1 MIKKTIIALSVAS
14 VLSGCATIK
23 LGPSYDEPLTEQTLI
38 ETPNMDGKVLLI
50 PVEGTISNE
59 QGRGFLLKSPGL
71 LDKVAMQLRKAE
83 KDPDIKTIL
92 LRINSPG
99 GGVTTSDILYHELLA
114 FKQRTGK
121 KIFVQMMDVGASG
134 AYYVSMAA
142 DSIQVHPTTL
152 TGSVGVITIVP
163 NVVGLS
169 EKIGVEVK
177 TYKTG
182 ANKDIGSPFRRMTK
196 EDNAYLQGII
206 DSMAK
211 RFYRIVQTQRGLS
224 DVQMQSVKTA
234 RVYLGKEAV
243 EAGLVDSVGYLSDAR
258 LKACELGGAQRCELV
273 TYRFEPNRNA
283 NMYSPS
289 MENPSASPDMSLIKS
304 ELLSPMMSLKPGSYY
319 LYLE

>member
-1 MIKKTIIALSVAS
+1 MIQKTIIALSVAS

-23 LGPSYDEPLTEQTLI
+23 LGPSYNEPLTEQTLI

-50 PVEGTISNE
+50 PVEGMISNE

-152 TGSVGVITIVP
+152 TGSVGVITVVP

-196 EDNAYLQGII
+196 EDNAYLQNII
-206 DSMAK
+206 NSMAK
-211 RFYRIVQTQRGLS
+211 RFYQIVQTQRGLS
-224 DVQMQSVKTA
+224 DAQMQSVKTA
-234 RVYLGKEAV
+234 RVYLGTEAV

-283 NMYSPS
+283 NIYSPS
-289 MENPSASPDMSLIKS
+289 MENPSTSPDMSLVKS
-304 ELLSPMMSLKPGSYY
+304 ELLSPMMNLKPGSYY

>member
-1 MIKKTIIALSVAS
+1 MIKKTLIAFSVAS

-23 LGPSYDEPLTEQTLI
+23 LGPSYNEPLTEQTLMD
-38 ETPNMDGKVLLI
+38 TSNADGKVLLI
-50 PVEGTISNE
+50 PIEGTISNE
-59 QGRGFLLKSPGL
+59 EERGFLSKGPGL
-71 LDKVAMQLRKAE
+71 LDKVTMQLRKAE
-83 KDPDIKTIL
+83 KDADIKTIL

-121 KIFVQMMDVGASG
+121 KIYVQMMDLGASG
-134 AYYVSMAA
+134 AYYISMAA
-142 DSIQVHPTTL
+142 DTIQVHPTTL

-169 EKIGVEVK
+169 EKIGVEVN

-182 ANKDIGSPFRRMTK
+182 DNKDTGSPFRRMTEK
-196 EDNAYLQGII
+196 DDAYLQAII
-206 DSMAK
+206 DAMAT
-211 RFYRIVQTQRGLS
+211 RFYEVVQTHRGLS
-224 DVQMQSVKTA
+224 DAQMDSVKTA

-243 EAGLVDSVGYLSDAR
+243 QAGLVDSVGYLSDAR
-258 LKACELGGAQRCELV
+258 LKACQLGGAQRCDLV
-273 TYRFEPNRNA
+273 TYRFEANVNA

-289 MENPSASPDMSLIKS
+289 MESPNASPDMRLVKT
-304 ELLSPMMSLKPGSYY
+304 ELLSPVMNLKPGSYY

>member
-1 MIKKTIIALSVAS
+1 MIQKTIIALSVAS

-23 LGPSYDEPLTEQTLI
+23 LGPSYNEPLTEQTLI

-50 PVEGTISNE
+50 PVEGMISNE

-152 TGSVGVITIVP
+152 TGSVGVITVVP

-196 EDNAYLQGII
+196 EDDAYLQNII
-206 DSMAK
+206 NSMAK
-211 RFYRIVQTQRGLS
+211 RFYQIVQTQRGLS
-224 DVQMQSVKTA
+224 DAQMQSVKTA
-234 RVYLGKEAV
+234 RVYLGTEAV
-243 EAGLVDSVGYLSDAR
+243 EAGLVDSIGYLSDAR

-283 NMYSPS
+283 NIYSPS
-289 MENPSASPDMSLIKS
+289 MENPSTSPDMSLVKS
-304 ELLSPMMSLKPGSYY
+304 ELLSPMMNLKPGSYY

>member
-1 MIKKTIIALSVAS
+1 MIKKTLIAISVAS

-23 LGPSYDEPLTEQTLI
+23 LGPSYNEPLTEQRLI
-38 ETPNMDGKVLLI
+38 ETPNADAKVLMI

-59 QGRGFLLKSPGL
+59 EGNGLLSKSPGL
-71 LDKVAMQLRKAE
+71 LDRVSMQLRKAE
-83 KDPDIKTIL
+83 KDASIRTIL

-134 AYYVSMAA
+134 AYYISMAA
-142 DSIQVHPTTL
+142 DTIQVHPTTL
-152 TGSVGVITIVP
+152 TGSVGVITVVP

-182 ANKDIGSPFRRMTK
+182 ANKDTGSPFRRMTK
-196 EDNAYLQGII
+196 QDDAYLQSII
-206 DSMAK
+206 DGMAT
-211 RFYRIVQTQRGLS
+211 RFYDIVQTHRGLS
-224 DVQMQSVKTA
+224 DAQMQSVKTA
-234 RVYLGKEAV
+234 RVYLGKDAV
-243 EAGLVDSVGYLSDAR
+243 KAGLADSVGYLSDAR
-258 LKACELGGAQRCELV
+258 SKACELGGAKRCDLV
-273 TYRFEPNRNA
+273 TYRFEPNVNA

-289 MENPSASPDMSLIKS
+289 MENPSTSPDMSLVKTK
-304 ELLSPMMSLKPGSYY
+304 LLSPVMNLKPGSYY

>member
-1 MIKKTIIALSVAS
+1 MIKKTLIAFSVAS

-23 LGPSYDEPLTEQTLI
+23 LGPSYNEPLTEQTLMD
-38 ETPNMDGKVLLI
+38 TSNADGKVLLI
-50 PVEGTISNE
+50 PIEGTISNE
-59 QGRGFLLKSPGL
+59 EERGFLSKGPGL
-71 LDKVAMQLRKAE
+71 LDKVTMQLRKAE
-83 KDPDIKTIL
+83 KDADIKTIL

-121 KIFVQMMDVGASG
+121 KIYVQMMDLGASG
-134 AYYVSMAA
+134 AYYISMAA
-142 DSIQVHPTTL
+142 DTIQVHPTTL

-169 EKIGVEVK
+169 EKIGVEVN

-182 ANKDIGSPFRRMTK
+182 DNKDTGSPFRRMT
-196 EDNAYLQGII
+196 EQDDAYLQAII
-206 DSMAK
+206 DAMAT
-211 RFYRIVQTQRGLS
+211 RFYEVVQTHRGLS
-224 DVQMQSVKTA
+224 DAQMDSVKTA

-243 EAGLVDSVGYLSDAR
+243 QAGLVDSVGYLSDAR
-258 LKACELGGAQRCELV
+258 VKACQLGGARRCDLV
-273 TYRFEPNRNA
+273 TYRFEPNVNA

-289 MENPSASPDMSLIKS
+289 MESPNASPDMRLVKT
-304 ELLSPMMSLKPGSYY
+304 ELLSPVMNLKPGSYY

>member
-1 MIKKTIIALSVAS
+1 MIQKTIIALSVAS

-23 LGPSYDEPLTEQTLI
+23 LGPSYNEPLTEQTLI

-50 PVEGTISNE
+50 PVEGMISNE

-152 TGSVGVITIVP
+152 TGSVGVITVVP

-196 EDNAYLQGII
+196 EDDAYLQNII
-206 DSMAK
+206 NSMAK
-211 RFYRIVQTQRGLS
+211 RFYQIVQTQRGLS
-224 DVQMQSVKTA
+224 DAQMQSVKTA
-234 RVYLGKEAV
+234 RVYLGTEAV
-243 EAGLVDSVGYLSDAR
+243 EASLVDSVGYLSDAR

-283 NMYSPS
+283 NIYSPS
-289 MENPSASPDMSLIKS
+289 MENPSTSPDMSLVRS
-304 ELLSPMMSLKPGSYY
+304 ELLSPMMNLKPGSYY